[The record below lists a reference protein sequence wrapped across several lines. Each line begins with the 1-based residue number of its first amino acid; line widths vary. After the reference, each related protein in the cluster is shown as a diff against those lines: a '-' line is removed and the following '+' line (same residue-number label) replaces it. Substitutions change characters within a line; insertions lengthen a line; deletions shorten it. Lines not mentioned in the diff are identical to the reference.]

1 MDGRAKPGHDDTGTA
16 VLPPLPLRRE
26 HLPRIEQLSRIERR
40 LDPAHEVKGGGAPL
54 ILHIGDLLLADSVFA
69 GARAAHRDG
78 AVGEAGGKGVSRLDL
93 LWAPTSI
100 SPVT

>member
-1 MDGRAKPGHDDTGTA
+1 
-16 VLPPLPLRRE
+16 
-26 HLPRIEQLSRIERR
+26 
-40 LDPAHEVKGGGAPL
+40 
-54 ILHIGDLLLADSVFA
+54 VFA